1 MFFVVNTNT
10 ADDILPKLIELLFKK
25 FKARREVHPLL
36 VCNTLK
42 KAFQVYFIQ
51 VVVIITR
58 ITSFVLLPP
67 IPNLPY

>member
-1 MFFVVNTNT
+1 MFLVVNTNT

-42 KAFQVYFIQ
+42 KEGISSIFH
-51 VVVIITR
+51 
-58 ITSFVLLPP
+58 TSSS
-67 IPNLPY
+67 NNNKNN